1 MIQINSDEVYEVRH
15 WAKQFSV
22 TDSQL
27 RAAIAQVGPRVTDV
41 RKHVAVQVAAEN
53 A

>member
-15 WAKQFSV
+15 WAKQFRV

-27 RAAIAQVGPRVTDV
+27 RDAIVQVGPRAIDV
-41 RKHVAVQVAAEN
+41 RQHVAVQVAAEH